1 MQSAASGH
9 INERKYWGKNRSSLA
24 NLEDIDLVFLQKGSY
39 KKFLEEGIGELVQEI
54 SPVIDFTGKN
64 WQLEFGDY
72 FFGKP
77 RFTPEQCSVK
87 GSTYDAPLR
96 VKVTLTNLQTKQ
108 TYSQEAF
115 LGDIPQMT
123 DKGTFII
130 NGVERVIINQIV
142 RSPGVFFSA
151 ADDPITGKRLYGA
164 ELRPQHGSWL
174 EFSISRSDV
183 LTVKIDRRR
192 KFAATTLLRALGFS
206 EDEIREEFKEVDT
219 NPDHQYIS
227 STFNKDLTHDQN
239 EALLEIFRKMRPGD
253 PIVLETA
260 KSLLNNMFFNTRR
273 YNLTRVGRFKINKRL
288 GLDVPNTSENW
299 ILTKEDIVATLKY
312 LIGLAN
318 GAGKIDDIDHLANRR
333 VRMVG
338 ELVSQNAFWVGI
350 QRLERVI
357 KERMSLLPLDQEVT
371 AAGLVNA
378 RPVIA
383 AINEFFRSS
392 QLSQILDQTNPL
404 SEVDHLRRL
413 SVTGT
418 GGISR
423 DRASFSIRDIN
434 HSQYGRIDPIRSP
447 EGQNIGLVT
456 YLALYARIN
465 EYGFLETPYRKVVQD
480 GVKPKVTDEIIY
492 LSADDEENK
501 YITEATVEVDEKG
514 YIVAKRVPVRYEGSF
529 FEADAKVVNLIDISP
544 QQIVGTSASLIP
556 FLAHDD
562 ANRALMGTHMQCQAV
577 PLLLPSAPVVGT
589 GMEKIIANQM
599 ARVVRAP
606 FDGTITYV
614 DGEKVV
620 LEGKEGMREFFVQKF
635 VNSPAMTCYS
645 QKPAVSLNQKI
656 KKDDLLIEGTSTDKG
671 ELALGQNLLIA
682 YMSYDG
688 LGYEDAIV
696 ISNRLVQQD
705 LLTSI
710 HIEEYSTD
718 VVETKLGPDE
728 VTSDIPNVSE
738 ENLANLD
745 ERGIVRIGAE
755 VSPGDIL
762 VGKVQPKGETELTA
776 EERLLRAIFGEKAKE
791 VRDTSLRMP
800 HGEKGTVIGVQILS
814 REAGDDLGAGVLQ
827 RIKVKVAQLRKVT
840 AGDKL
845 AGRHGNKGVI
855 SRIVSDAD
863 MPHLEDGTPVD
874 IIISSVTVL
883 SRMNLGQL
891 LEAHLGF
898 AAKKLGYKVAA
909 PVFEKI
915 PEEILFGEIEK
926 SGLPISGKS
935 KLIDGRTGEYFD
947 QDVVVGYTHFLK
959 LIHMVEDKTH
969 ARSTG
974 PYSLVTQQPL
984 GGKAQMGGQ
993 RLGEMEVWAL
1003 EAYGAAN
1010 ILQEMLTL
1018 KSDDVVGRAKAFE
1031 AIVKGTP
1038 IPQALIPE
1046 SFKVLG
1052 KELQSLSVSVE
1063 PIGVQIVSTGAAD
1076 DTNGQPLLTNG
1087 AAADTNGLGLQGPA
1101 ADDTTAVAA
1110 SDDASAVDQFKE
1122 ALEVEEVGVTEELTA
1137 ETGPMEVIDPAEE
1150 ADAEVEPSDEELA
1163 KMEKEGD
1170 TE

>member
-1 MQSAASGH
+1 MQAAQQTNT
-9 INERKYWGKNRSSLA
+9 INNRYYWGKNRNILSNVQLTKQ
-24 NLEDIDLVFLQKGSY
+24 DLTRLQKESY
-39 KKFLEEGIGELVQEI
+39 QRFLTEGIGELLNEI
-54 SPVIDFTGKN
+54 SPVTDFTGKN
-64 WQLEFGDY
+64 WKLEFGDF
-72 FFGKP
+72 FFGKT
-77 RFTPEQCSVK
+77 RFTPEQCRVK
-87 GSTYDAPLR
+87 GVSYDAPLR
-96 VKVTLTNLQTKQ
+96 VRVTLTNLQTNQEYK
-108 TYSQEAF
+108 QEAF
-115 LGDIPQMT
+115 FGDIPQMT

-142 RSPGVFFSA
+142 RSPGAFFSA
-151 ADDPITGKRLYGA
+151 SEDPITGRRLFGA
-164 ELRPQHGSWL
+164 EIRPQHGSWL
-174 EFSISRSDV
+174 EFGVSRSDV

-192 KFAATTLLRALGFS
+192 KFAATTLLRALGYS
-206 EDEIREEFKEVDT
+206 EEQMREEFKSVDS
-219 NPDHQYIS
+219 NEERQYLD
-227 STFNKDLTHDQN
+227 STLAKDTTKDQN

-253 PIVLETA
+253 PVVLETA
-260 KSLLNNMFFNTRR
+260 KSLLQNMFFNSRR
-273 YNLTRVGRFKINKRL
+273 YNLTRVGRFKMNKRL
-288 GLDVPNTSENW
+288 GLDVPNTPENW
-299 ILTKEDIVATLKY
+299 TLSKEDIISTLKY
-312 LIGLAN
+312 LISLAN
-318 GAGKIDDIDHLANRR
+318 GKGRVDDIDHLANRR

-338 ELVSQNAFWVGI
+338 ELVAQNAFWIGL

-357 KERMSLLPLDQEVT
+357 KERMSLLSLDQEIT

-404 SEVDHLRRL
+404 SEIDHLRRL

-447 EGQNIGLVT
+447 EGPNIGLVT
-456 YLALYARIN
+456 YLALFARVN
-465 EYGFLETPYRKVVQD
+465 EYGFLETPYRKVVAD
-480 GVKPKVTDEIIY
+480 GNKMKVTDEVVY
-492 LSADDEENK
+492 LTADDEEDM
-501 YITEATVEVDEKG
+501 YITEASINVDEKG
-514 YIVAKRVPVRYEGSF
+514 YITANRVPVRFQGSF
-529 FEADAKVVNLIDISP
+529 FEADAKNVQLIDVSP

-577 PLLLPSAPVVGT
+577 PLLLPKAPVVGT
-589 GMEKIIANQM
+589 GMEELIADSM
-599 ARVVRAP
+599 ARVVRSP
-606 FDGTITYV
+606 LDGTVTLV
-614 DGEKVV
+614 EGDRVV
-620 LEGKEGMREFFVQKF
+620 VEGKDGKHEFKVNKF
-635 VNSPAMTCYS
+635 VNSPNMTCYS
-645 QKPAVSLNQKI
+645 QKPVVKLNQKV
-656 KKDDLLIEGTSTDKG
+656 KVGDLLIEGTSSDGG
-671 ELALGQNLLIA
+671 ELALGTNLLIA

-696 ISNRLVQQD
+696 ISDRLVKD
-705 LLTSI
+705 DVLSSI

-728 VTSDIPNVSE
+728 VTPDIPNVSE
-738 ENLANLD
+738 EALANLD
-745 ERGIVRIGAE
+745 DRGIVRIGAE
-755 VSPGDIL
+755 VAPGDIL

-800 HGEKGTVIGVQILS
+800 HGERGTVIGIEILS

-855 SRIVSDAD
+855 SKIVPEHD

-915 PEEILFGEIEK
+915 PEDVIVEEFRKAGMQDSAK
-926 SGLPISGKS
+926 SR
-935 KLIDGRTGEYFD
+935 LIDGRNGEYFK
-947 QDVVVGYTHFLK
+947 QDVVVGYSHFLK

-1010 ILQEMLTL
+1010 ILQEMLTI

-1031 AIVKGTP
+1031 AIIKGTE

-1046 SFKVLG
+1046 SFKVLV
-1052 KELQSLSVSVE
+1052 KELQSLGISVD
-1063 PIGVQIVSTGAAD
+1063 PIGV
-1076 DTNGQPLLTNG
+1076 
-1087 AAADTNGLGLQGPA
+1087 
-1101 ADDTTAVAA
+1101 
-1110 SDDASAVDQFKE
+1110 KE
-1122 ALEVEEVGVTEELTA
+1122 AVEEE
-1137 ETGPMEVIDPAEE
+1137 PAEE
-1150 ADAEVEPSDEELA
+1150 ASKEQEQLINQAKEALDVENVGIDQELVAEDGAMEIVDPSVEVEDNMDALADEAAAAMESGD
-1163 KMEKEGD
+1163 MEEEKE
-1170 TE
+1170 ES

>member
-1 MQSAASGH
+1 MPQRAA
-9 INERKYWGKNRSSLA
+9 INTYNNRVYWGNIKNRPQITKL
-24 NLEDIDLVFLQKGSY
+24 DLIKLQKQSY
-39 KKFLEEGIGELVQEI
+39 KQFLESGIGEILNEI
-54 SPVIDFTGKN
+54 SPVVDFTGKN
-64 WQLEFGDY
+64 WQLELGEY

-77 RFTPEQCSVK
+77 RFNPEQCRVK
-87 GSTYDAPLR
+87 GLSYDAPLR
-96 VKVTLTNLQTKQ
+96 VKVLLTNLQTQ
-108 TYSQEAF
+108 ETYKGEAF

-123 DKGTFII
+123 EKGTFII

-142 RSPGVFFSA
+142 RSPGAFFSA
-151 ADDPITGKRLYGA
+151 SDDPITGRRLYGA
-164 ELRPQHGSWL
+164 EIRPQHGSWL
-174 EFSISRSDV
+174 EFAISRADV

-192 KFAATTLLRALGFS
+192 KFAATTLLRALGLS
-206 EDEIREEFKEVDT
+206 EEEIIEEFKTVDI

-227 STFNKDLTHDQN
+227 STLAKDLTKDEN

-253 PIVLETA
+253 PVVLETA
-260 KSLLNNMFFNTRR
+260 KSLLQNMFFNSRR

-288 GLDVPNTSENW
+288 GLDVPNTPENW
-299 ILTKEDIVATLKY
+299 TLTKEDILASLKY
-312 LIGLAN
+312 LINLAN
-318 GAGKIDDIDHLANRR
+318 GNGKVDDIDHLANRR

-338 ELVSQNAFWVGI
+338 ELVTQNAFWVGL

-357 KERMSLLPLDQEVT
+357 KERMSMLSIDQEIT
-371 AAGLVNA
+371 ASGLVNA

-447 EGQNIGLVT
+447 EGPNIGLVT

-465 EYGFLETPYRKVVQD
+465 EYGFLETPYKKVLLED
-480 GVKPKVTDEIIY
+480 GKLKVTDEIVY
-492 LSADDEENK
+492 LTADDEEDH
-501 YITEATVEVDEKG
+501 YITEATVDIDDKG
-514 YIVAKRVPVRYEGSF
+514 GITQKRVPVRYNGSF
-529 FEADAKVVNLIDISP
+529 FEADSKLVNLIDISP

-577 PLLLPSAPVVGT
+577 PLLLPQAPIVGT
-589 GMEKIIANQM
+589 GMEELIADTI

-606 FDGTITYV
+606 FDGEITYV
-614 DGEKVV
+614 DGDKIV
-620 LEGKEGMREFFVQKF
+620 LSGKGKEEEFKVNKF
-635 VNSPAMTCYS
+635 VNSPGMTCYS
-645 QKPAVSLNQKI
+645 QKPAVKMGQKI
-656 KKDDLLIEGTSTDKG
+656 NEGDLLIEGTSTEGG
-671 ELALGQNLLIA
+671 ELALGTNLMIA

-688 LGYEDAIV
+688 FEYEDALV
-696 ISNRLVQQD
+696 ISDRLVKED
-705 LLTSI
+705 VLSSI

-718 VVETKLGPDE
+718 AVETKLGDDE
-728 VTSDIPNVSE
+728 LTCDIPNVSE
-738 ENLANLD
+738 ENLGNLD

-755 VSPGDIL
+755 VGPGDIL

-800 HGEKGTVIGVQILS
+800 HGERGTVIGVDILS
-814 REAGDDLGAGVLQ
+814 REAGDELGAGVLY

-855 SRIVSDAD
+855 SKIVPVAD

-874 IIISSVTVL
+874 IIIRPAAVL
-883 SRMNLGQL
+883 NRMNLGQL
-891 LEAHLGF
+891 LEAHFGF
-898 AAKKLGYKVAA
+898 AAQKLGYKIAA

-915 PEEILFGEIEK
+915 NEDILVEELQK
-926 SGLPISGKS
+926 AKLPVSGKS
-935 KLIDGRTGEYFD
+935 RLIDGRTGEYFA
-947 QDVVVGYTHFLK
+947 QDVVVGYAYFLK
-959 LIHMVEDKTH
+959 LTHMVEDKTH

-1010 ILQEMLTL
+1010 ILQEMLTI

-1031 AIVKGTP
+1031 AIIKGTE
-1038 IPQALIPE
+1038 IPQALVPE
-1046 SFKVLG
+1046 SFKVLV
-1052 KELQSLSVSVE
+1052 KELESLS
-1063 PIGVQIVSTGAAD
+1063 I
-1076 DTNGQPLLTNG
+1076 
-1087 AAADTNGLGLQGPA
+1087 
-1101 ADDTTAVAA
+1101 AVTPQN
-1110 SDDASAVDQFKE
+1110 VKVIE
-1122 ALEVEEVGVTEELTA
+1122 EVALEVEAVPTPALEAMDA
-1137 ETGPMEVIDPAEE
+1137 ETVLDDEE
-1150 ADAEVEPSDEELA
+1150 AEDAGIEILEPEQLDER
-1163 KMEKEGD
+1163 KE
-1170 TE
+1170 ENE

>member
-1 MQSAASGH
+1 MPQAKANL
-9 INERKYWGKNRSSLA
+9 INGRIYWGNNKSTLA
-24 NLEDIDLVFLQKGSY
+24 HLDTIDLVALQKGSY
-39 KKFLEEGIGELVQEI
+39 KKFLEEGIGELLKEI
-54 SPVIDFTGKN
+54 SPVLDFTGKN
-64 WQLEFGDY
+64 WELTFGDY
-72 FFGKP
+72 FFGKS
-77 RFTPEQCSVK
+77 RLTAEQCSTK
-87 GSTYDAPLR
+87 GATYDAPLR
-96 VKVTLTNLQTKQ
+96 VKVTLENLQTKQ

-123 DKGTFII
+123 EKGTFII

-151 ADDPITGKRLYGA
+151 ADDPVTGKRLYGA

-206 EDEIREEFKEVDT
+206 EEEIVEQFAVVDT
-219 NPDHQYIS
+219 DEEHQYIKA
-227 STFNKDLTHDQN
+227 TLNKDLTHDQN

-260 KSLLNNMFFNTRR
+260 KSLLTNMFFNSRR

-288 GLDVPNTSENW
+288 GLNIENTPENW

-318 GAGKIDDIDHLANRR
+318 GKGKVDDIDHLANRR

-338 ELVSQNAFWVGI
+338 ELVAQNAFWVGL

-357 KERMSLLPLDQEVT
+357 KERMSLLPMDQEVT

-383 AINEFFRSS
+383 AVNEFFRSS

-413 SVTGT
+413 SVTGA

-465 EYGFLETPYRKVVQD
+465 EYGFLETPYRKVVQE
-480 GVKPKVTDEIIY
+480 KSKAKVTKEIVY
-492 LSADDEENK
+492 MTADDEENY
-501 YITEATVEVDEKG
+501 YITEATAEVSDAG
-514 YIVAKRVPVRYEGSF
+514 FIIPKRVPVRFGGSF
-529 FEADAKVVNLIDISP
+529 FEADTSIVNFIDVSP
-544 QQIVGTSASLIP
+544 QQIVGASASLIP

-577 PLLLPSAPVVGT
+577 PLLKPSAPVIGT
-589 GMEKIIANQM
+589 GMETIIANNM

-606 FDGTITYV
+606 FDGTVSYV

-620 LEGKEGMREFFVQKF
+620 LNGKVGKQEFKVEKF

-645 QKPAVSLNQKI
+645 QKPAVTPGQKI
-656 KKDDLLIEGTSTDKG
+656 KKADLLIEGTSTDKG

-682 YMSYDG
+682 YMSFDG

-696 ISNRLVQQD
+696 ISDRLVKED
-705 LLTSI
+705 LLSSI

-745 ERGIVRIGAE
+745 EHGIVRIGAE
-755 VSPGDIL
+755 VGPGDIL
-762 VGKVQPKGETELTA
+762 VGKVQPKGET
-776 EERLLRAIFGEKAKE
+776 
-791 VRDTSLRMP
+791 
-800 HGEKGTVIGVQILS
+800 
-814 REAGDDLGAGVLQ
+814 
-827 RIKVKVAQLRKVT
+827 
-840 AGDKL
+840 
-845 AGRHGNKGVI
+845 
-855 SRIVSDAD
+855 
-863 MPHLEDGTPVD
+863 
-874 IIISSVTVL
+874 
-883 SRMNLGQL
+883 
-891 LEAHLGF
+891 
-898 AAKKLGYKVAA
+898 
-909 PVFEKI
+909 
-915 PEEILFGEIEK
+915 
-926 SGLPISGKS
+926 
-935 KLIDGRTGEYFD
+935 
-947 QDVVVGYTHFLK
+947 
-959 LIHMVEDKTH
+959 
-969 ARSTG
+969 
-974 PYSLVTQQPL
+974 
-984 GGKAQMGGQ
+984 
-993 RLGEMEVWAL
+993 
-1003 EAYGAAN
+1003 
-1010 ILQEMLTL
+1010 
-1018 KSDDVVGRAKAFE
+1018 
-1031 AIVKGTP
+1031 
-1038 IPQALIPE
+1038 
-1046 SFKVLG
+1046 
-1052 KELQSLSVSVE
+1052 
-1063 PIGVQIVSTGAAD
+1063 
-1076 DTNGQPLLTNG
+1076 
-1087 AAADTNGLGLQGPA
+1087 
-1101 ADDTTAVAA
+1101 
-1110 SDDASAVDQFKE
+1110 
-1122 ALEVEEVGVTEELTA
+1122 
-1137 ETGPMEVIDPAEE
+1137 
-1150 ADAEVEPSDEELA
+1150 
-1163 KMEKEGD
+1163 
-1170 TE
+1170 

>member
-1 MQSAASGH
+1 MESGLATL
-9 INERKYWGKNRSSLA
+9 NNRMYWGKKSSIPKA
-24 NLEDIDLVFLQKGSY
+24 IDLVILQKQSY
-39 KKFLEEGIGELVQEI
+39 QQFLDEGIAQLLKDI
-54 SPVIDFTGKN
+54 SPILDFTGKN
-64 WQLEFGDY
+64 WQLEFGEY
-72 FFGKP
+72 SFGKS
-77 RFTPEQCSVK
+77 RFNPEQAQQK
-87 GSTYDAPLR
+87 GVTYDAPLR
-96 VKVTLTNLQTKQ
+96 VKVTLTNLQTQEK
-108 TYSQEAF
+108 YSQEAF
-115 LGDIPQMT
+115 LGDIPMMT
-123 DKGTFII
+123 EKGTFVI
-130 NGVERVIINQIV
+130 NGVERAIVNQIV
-142 RSPGVFFSA
+142 RSPGVFFSQN
-151 ADDPITGKRLYGA
+151 DDPISGKRLYGA
-164 ELRPQHGSWL
+164 ELRPSHGSWL

-206 EDEIREEFKEVDT
+206 EEEILEQFKDVDS
-219 NPDHQYIS
+219 NPDHQYIQ
-227 STFNKDLTHDQN
+227 STLAKDLTKDQN

-253 PIVLETA
+253 PVVLETA
-260 KSLLNNMFFNTRR
+260 KSLLENMFFNARR

-288 GLDVPNTSENW
+288 GLDIPNTPENYK
-299 ILTKEDIVATLKY
+299 LTKEDILATLKY

-318 GAGKIDDIDHLANRR
+318 GSGKVDDIDHLANRR
-333 VRMVG
+333 VRRVG
-338 ELVSQNAFWVGI
+338 ELVAQNAFWVGL

-357 KERMSLLPLDQEVT
+357 KERMSLLSADMEIT
-371 AAGLVNA
+371 AAGLINA

-383 AINEFFRSS
+383 SVNEFFRSS
-392 QLSQILDQTNPL
+392 QLSQILDQINPL

-413 SVTGT
+413 SVMGT
-418 GGISR
+418 GGIAR

-447 EGQNIGLVT
+447 EGPNIGLVT
-456 YLALYARIN
+456 YLALFARID
-465 EYGFLETPYRKVVQD
+465 EYGFLETPYKKVVLD
-480 GVKPKVTDEIIY
+480 KGKPRVTDELIY
-492 LSADDEENK
+492 LTADDEEDQ
-501 YITEATVEVDEKG
+501 YITEATINIDKNG
-514 YIVAKRVPVRYEGSF
+514 YIDQNRVPVRYMGSF
-529 FEADAKVVNLIDISP
+529 FEADAKLVNLIDISP

-577 PLLLPSAPVVGT
+577 PLLLPHAPLVGT
-589 GMEKIIANQM
+589 GMEKIIADNM
-599 ARVVRAP
+599 ARVLRAP
-606 FDGTITYV
+606 FDGEITYV
-614 DGEKVV
+614 DGERIV
-620 LEGKEGMREFFVQKF
+620 LEGKGKKEEYRIQKF
-635 VNSPAMTCYS
+635 VNSPMSTCYS
-645 QKPAVSLNQKI
+645 QHPVVKMGQKV
-656 KKDDLLIEGTSTDKG
+656 KAGDLLIEGTSSENG

-696 ISNRLVQQD
+696 ISDKLVKED

-755 VSPGDIL
+755 VGPGDIL

-800 HGEKGTVIGVQILS
+800 HGERGTVIGIQILS
-814 REAGDDLGAGVLQ
+814 REEGDDLGAGTLQ

-855 SRIVSDAD
+855 SKIVPTQD

-874 IIISSVTVL
+874 IIISSASIL

-891 LEAHLGF
+891 LEAHLGL
-898 AAKKLGYKVAA
+898 AAQKLGYKVAA
-909 PVFEKI
+909 PVFEKV
-915 PEEILFGEIEK
+915 PEEILIEQLK
-926 SGLPISGKS
+926 KAGLSLSGKS

-947 QDVVVGYTHFLK
+947 QEVVVGNAHFLK

-993 RLGEMEVWAL
+993 RFGEMEVWAL
-1003 EAYGAAN
+1003 EAYGAAH
-1010 ILQEMLTL
+1010 ILQEMLTI

-1031 AIVKGTP
+1031 AIVKGTE

-1052 KELQSLSVSVE
+1052 KELQSLGLAVETQGAKIVSVE
-1063 PIGVQIVSTGAAD
+1063 EAEE
-1076 DTNGQPLLTNG
+1076 
-1087 AAADTNGLGLQGPA
+1087 
-1101 ADDTTAVAA
+1101 TAEIKEEVAA
-1110 SDDASAVDQFKE
+1110 FQNVLDVAPSAEGEDLSSGLSPVEIEEGVEVAAEGSDT
-1122 ALEVEEVGVTEELTA
+1122 ALVEESAPADSDSVGV
-1137 ETGPMEVIDPAEE
+1137 EE
-1150 ADAEVEPSDEELA
+1150 AAPEVVEEEPSDEDLKEVEEE
-1163 KMEKEGD
+1163 MEGGS
-1170 TE
+1170 

>member
-1 MQSAASGH
+1 MSDQSLSY
-9 INERKYWGKNRSSLA
+9 INGRVYWGKNKSLPKQ
-24 NLEDIDLVFLQKGSY
+24 LDLIKLQKESY
-39 KKFLEEGIGELVQEI
+39 KQFLSEGIGGILQEI
-54 SPVIDFTGKN
+54 TPVVDFTGKN
-64 WQLEFGDY
+64 WQLELGEYNFS
-72 FFGKP
+72 KIKL
-77 RFTPEQCSVK
+77 TPEQCILK
-87 GSTYDAPLR
+87 GVSFDAPLR
-96 VKVTLTNLQTKQ
+96 VKVTLTNLQTNQK
-108 TYSQEAF
+108 YIQEAF

-123 DKGTFII
+123 EKGTFII
-130 NGVERVIINQIV
+130 NGIERVIVSQIV
-142 RSPGVFFSA
+142 RSPGVFFSTS
-151 ADDPITGKRLYGA
+151 DDPITGRRLYGA
-164 ELRPQHGSWL
+164 ELRPSHGSWL

-206 EDEIREEFKEVDT
+206 EEEIIEQFSDVDT
-219 NPDHQYIS
+219 NPEHQYLAA
-227 STFNKDLTHDQN
+227 TLNKDLTKTTD

-253 PIVLETA
+253 PVVLDTA
-260 KSLLNNMFFNTRR
+260 RSLLENMFFNSRR

-288 GLDVPNTSENW
+288 GLDIPNTPENW
-299 ILTKEDIVATLKY
+299 VLTKQDIIATLKY
-312 LIGLAN
+312 LINLAS
-318 GAGKIDDIDHLANRR
+318 GKGKIDDIDHLSNRR
-333 VRMVG
+333 VRCVG
-338 ELVSQNAFWVGI
+338 ELVAQNAFYVGLL
-350 QRLERVI
+350 RLERVI
-357 KERMSLLPLDQEVT
+357 RERMSLLALDQEIS

-413 SVTGT
+413 SVMGT
-418 GGISR
+418 GGIAR

-434 HSQYGRIDPIRSP
+434 HSQYGRIDPVRSP

-456 YLALYARIN
+456 YLALYAQIN
-465 EYGFLETPYRKVVQD
+465 EYGFLETPYRKVVLEK
-480 GVKPKVTDEIIY
+480 GKAKITDEIIY
-492 LSADDEENK
+492 LSADDEEDL
-501 YITEATVEVDEKG
+501 YITEATVEIDSNG
-514 YIVAKRVPVRYEGSF
+514 YIVQERVPVRFQGSF
-529 FEADAKVVNLIDISP
+529 FEAESKLVNLIDISP

-577 PLLLPSAPVVGT
+577 PLLLPHSPVVGT
-589 GMEKIIANQM
+589 GMEQIIADNM
-599 ARVVRAP
+599 ARVIRAP
-606 FDGTITYV
+606 FDGIVIAV
-614 DGEKVV
+614 DGQKII
-620 LEGKEGMREFFVQKF
+620 LDGKQGTQEFKINKF
-635 VNSPAMTCYS
+635 VNSPMSTSYS
-645 QKPAVSLNQKI
+645 QRPAVKLGQKV
-656 KKDDLLIEGTSTDKG
+656 KAGDLLIEGTSTENG
-671 ELALGQNLLIA
+671 ELAIGQNVLIA
-682 YMSYDG
+682 YMNYDG

-696 ISNRLVQQD
+696 ISDKLVKED

-710 HIEEYSTD
+710 HIEEYTTD

-728 VTSDIPNVSE
+728 VTNDIPNVSE

-745 ERGIVRIGAE
+745 EGGIVRIGAE
-755 VSPGDIL
+755 VEPNDIL

-800 HGEKGTVIGVQILS
+800 HGERGTVIGVQILS
-814 REAGDDLGAGVLQ
+814 REAGDDLDAGTLM

-855 SRIVSDAD
+855 SRIVPSYE
-863 MPHLEDGTPVD
+863 MPHLEDGTPID
-874 IIISSVTVL
+874 IIISSVSIL

-891 LEAHLGF
+891 LEAHFGL
-898 AAKKLGYKVAA
+898 AAKKLGYKIAA

-915 PEEILFGEIEK
+915 SEDILLRELK
-926 SGLPISGKS
+926 KAGLPLSGKS
-935 KLIDGRTGEYFD
+935 RLIDGRTGEYFT
-947 QDVVVGYTHFLK
+947 QDVTVGYSYFLK

-1003 EAYGAAN
+1003 EAYGAAH
-1010 ILQEMLTL
+1010 ILQEMLTI

-1031 AIVKGTP
+1031 AIVKGIE

-1046 SFKVLG
+1046 SFKVLV
-1052 KELQSLSVSVE
+1052 KELQSLAISVE
-1063 PIGVQIVSTGAAD
+1063 PQGIQVASAPLPMLSD
-1076 DTNGQPLLTNG
+1076 DS
-1087 AAADTNGLGLQGPA
+1087 
-1101 ADDTTAVAA
+1101 A
-1110 SDDASAVDQFKE
+1110 SDKAVVDQFQQ
-1122 ALEVEEVGVTEELTA
+1122 ALDVALVGDEGELTA
-1137 ETGPMEVIDPAEE
+1137 ENSPMEVIEAGELKKQEGEE
-1150 ADAEVEPSDEELA
+1150 S
-1163 KMEKEGD
+1163 
-1170 TE
+1170 

>member
-1 MQSAASGH
+1 MQGAGENTKNSRVYW
-9 INERKYWGKNRSSLA
+9 NRKSSSEEFKKL
-24 NLEDIDLVFLQKGSY
+24 DLTKLQKQSY
-39 KKFLEEGIGELVQEI
+39 ELFLNSGIGQLLNEI
-54 SPVIDFTGKN
+54 SPVVDFTGKN
-64 WQLEFGDY
+64 WKLEFGEY
-72 FFGKP
+72 FFGKT
-77 RFTPEQCSVK
+77 RFNPEQCILK
-87 GSTYDAPLR
+87 GVSFDAPLR
-96 VKVTLTNLQTKQ
+96 VKVTLTNLQTNEIYKQ
-108 TYSQEAF
+108 DAF
-115 LGDIPQMT
+115 LGDIPQVT
-123 DKGTFII
+123 EKGTFII
-130 NGVERVIINQIV
+130 NGVERVIVNQIV

-151 ADDPITGKRLYGA
+151 TEDPVTGRRLFGA
-164 ELRPQHGSWL
+164 ELRPSHGSWL

-192 KFAATTLLRALGFS
+192 KFTAATLLRALGYS
-206 EDEIREEFKEVDT
+206 DEQMREEFAPVDQ
-219 NPDHQYIS
+219 NSDHQYIE
-227 STFNKDLTHDQN
+227 STLAKDVTKDGN

-253 PIVLETA
+253 PVVLDTA
-260 KSLLNNMFFNTRR
+260 KALLENMFFNPRR
-273 YNLTRVGRFKINKRL
+273 YYLTRVGRFKINKRL
-288 GLDVPNTSENW
+288 GLNIPNTPENW
-299 ILTKEDIVATLKY
+299 TLTKEDIVETLKY

-318 GAGKIDDIDHLANRR
+318 GKGRIDDIDHLANRR

-338 ELVSQNAFWVGI
+338 ELVAQNAFWIGL

-357 KERMSLLPLDQEVT
+357 RERMSLLSADQEIT
-371 AAGLVNA
+371 ASGLVNA

-392 QLSQILDQTNPL
+392 QLSQILDQINPL

-434 HSQYGRIDPIRSP
+434 HSQYGRIDPVRSP

-456 YLALYARIN
+456 YLALFARIN
-465 EYGFLETPYRKVVQD
+465 EYGFLETPYRKIVLQN
-480 GVKPKVTDEIIY
+480 GKPKVTGEIVY
-492 LSADDEENK
+492 LTADDEEDQ
-501 YITEATVEVDEKG
+501 YITEATIEIDDKG
-514 YIVAKRVPVRYEGSF
+514 FIVQRRVPVRFGGSF
-529 FEADAKVVNLIDISP
+529 FEADSKVVNLIDVSP

-577 PLLLPSAPVVGT
+577 PLLLPHAPIVGT
-589 GMEKIIANQM
+589 GMEGIIASNM
-599 ARVVRAP
+599 GRIVRAP
-606 FDGTITYV
+606 FEGTITYV
-614 DGEKVV
+614 DGEKLV
-620 LEGKEGMREFFVQKF
+620 LEGTAKRGSGQRREEIKIQKF

-645 QKPAVSLNQKI
+645 QRPAVHLGQKVQEG
-656 KKDDLLIEGTSTDKG
+656 DLLIDGVATEGG

-688 LGYEDAIV
+688 LEYEDAII
-696 ISNRLVQQD
+696 ISDRLVKED

-745 ERGIVRIGAE
+745 AGGIVRIGAE
-755 VSPGDIL
+755 VGPGDIL

-814 REAGDDLGAGVLQ
+814 REAGDDLGAGILQ
-827 RIKVKVAQLRKVT
+827 KIKVKVAQFRKVT

-855 SRIVSDAD
+855 SKVVPEYD

-874 IIISSVTVL
+874 IIIRPAAIL
-883 SRMNLGQL
+883 NRMNLGQL
-891 LEAHLGF
+891 LEAHFGF
-898 AAKKLGYKVAA
+898 AAKILGYKIAA

-915 PEEILFGEIEK
+915 PEDILLAELK
-926 SGLPISGKS
+926 KAKLPASGKS
-935 KLIDGRTGEYFD
+935 RLIDGRTGDYFY
-947 QDVVVGYTHFLK
+947 QDVTVGYAYFLK

-1010 ILQEMLTL
+1010 ILQEMLTI

-1031 AIVKGTP
+1031 AIVKGTE

-1052 KELQSLSVSVE
+1052 KELQSLAISVE
-1063 PIGVQIVSTGAAD
+1063 PQGVQIVSMP
-1076 DTNGQPLLTNG
+1076 Q
-1087 AAADTNGLGLQGPA
+1087 
-1101 ADDTTAVAA
+1101 VA
-1110 SDDASAVDQFKE
+1110 Q
-1122 ALEVEEVGVTEELTA
+1122 TEELNEGEPTDA
-1137 ETGPMEVIDPAEE
+1137 EKRKVEEFKLALDMVDVGDSKELASDNSPMEVIDASSQPE
-1150 ADAEVEPSDEELA
+1150 
-1163 KMEKEGD
+1163 
-1170 TE
+1170 

>member
-1 MQSAASGH
+1 MQAPNSNT
-9 INERKYWGKNRSSLA
+9 INGRVYWGNKKTELKNL
-24 NLEDIDLVFLQKGSY
+24 DLIRLQKDSY
-39 KKFLEEGIGELVQEI
+39 QRFLTDGIKDLLKEI
-54 SPVIDFTGKN
+54 SPVVDFTGKN
-64 WQLEFGDY
+64 WRLEFSDY
-72 FFGKP
+72 TFGKP
-77 RFTPEQCSVK
+77 RFVPEQCKVK
-87 GSTYDAPLR
+87 GVSYDAPLR
-96 VKVTLTNLQTKQ
+96 VRVTLINLQTEE
-108 TYSQEAF
+108 TYKQEAF
-115 LGDIPQMT
+115 FGDIPLMT
-123 DKGTFII
+123 EKGTFII

-142 RSPGVFFSA
+142 RSPGAFFSSS
-151 ADDPITGKRLYGA
+151 DDPITGRRLYGA
-164 ELRPQHGSWL
+164 EIRPQHGSWL
-174 EFSISRSDV
+174 EFGVSRSDV
-183 LTVKIDRRR
+183 LTVKIDRKR
-192 KFAATTLLRALGFS
+192 KFAATTLLRALGYS
-206 EDEIREEFKEVDT
+206 EEEIRELFKDVDVH
-219 NPDHQYIS
+219 PDHQFIQ
-227 STFNKDLTHDQN
+227 STLAKDLTHDQN

-253 PIVLETA
+253 PVVLETA
-260 KSLLNNMFFNTRR
+260 KSLLQNMFFNARR

-288 GLDVPNTSENW
+288 GLEIENVPENW
-299 ILTKEDIVATLKY
+299 ILTKEDILASLKY
-312 LIGLAN
+312 LINLAN
-318 GAGKIDDIDHLANRR
+318 GIGRVDDIDHLANRR

-338 ELVSQNAFWVGI
+338 ELVAQNAFWVGL

-357 KERMSLLPLDQEVT
+357 KERMSLLSLDQEIT
-371 AAGLVNA
+371 ASGLVNA

-404 SEVDHLRRL
+404 SEIDHLRRL

-447 EGQNIGLVT
+447 EGPNIGLVT
-456 YLALYARIN
+456 YLALFARIN
-465 EYGFLETPYRKVVQD
+465 EYGFLETPYKKVIQEGGKSRVS
-480 GVKPKVTDEIIY
+480 DEIVY
-492 LSADDEENK
+492 LTADDEEEL
-501 YITEATVEVDEKG
+501 YITEATVETDDKG
-514 YIVAKRVPVRYEGSF
+514 FILAKRVPVRFGGSF
-529 FEADAKVVNLIDISP
+529 FETDATKINLIDISP

-577 PLLLPSAPVVGT
+577 PLLLPHAPMVGT
-589 GMEKIIANQM
+589 GMETLIANTM

-606 FDGTITYV
+606 FDGTVTEV
-614 DGEKVV
+614 DGDHIMV
-620 LEGKEGMREFFVQKF
+620 EGKDRKQEFQVQKF
-635 VNSPAMTCYS
+635 VNSPSMTCYS
-645 QKPAVSLNQKI
+645 QKPAVRLNQKI
-656 KKDDLLIEGTSTDKG
+656 KEGDLLIEGTSTENG

-696 ISNRLVQQD
+696 ISDRLVQQD

-745 ERGIVRIGAE
+745 ETGIVRIGAE

-800 HGEKGTVIGVQILS
+800 HGERGTVIGVEILS
-814 REAGDDLGAGVLQ
+814 RDKGDDLGAGVLQ

-855 SRIVSDAD
+855 SKIVSEYD

-898 AAKKLGYKVAA
+898 AAKKLGIKVAA

-915 PEEILFGEIEK
+915 PEEIILEQLK
-926 SGLPISGKS
+926 KANLPLSGKS
-935 KLIDGRTGEYFD
+935 KLIDGRTGQYFE
-947 QDVVVGYTHFLK
+947 QDVVVGFTHFLK

-1003 EAYGAAN
+1003 EAYGAAH
-1010 ILQEMLTL
+1010 ILQEMLTI
-1018 KSDDVVGRAKAFE
+1018 KSDDIIGRAKAFE
-1031 AIVKGTP
+1031 AIIKGTE
-1038 IPQALIPE
+1038 IPQAMIPE
-1046 SFKVLG
+1046 SFKVLV
-1052 KELQSLSVSVE
+1052 KELQSLGIEVAPQNVKEIAEATGDEIEEGKEVVEGEQIAQEMGATVSIEGVDSDEGGVE
-1063 PIGVQIVSTGAAD
+1063 IKTV
-1076 DTNGQPLLTNG
+1076 
-1087 AAADTNGLGLQGPA
+1087 
-1101 ADDTTAVAA
+1101 
-1110 SDDASAVDQFKE
+1110 
-1122 ALEVEEVGVTEELTA
+1122 
-1137 ETGPMEVIDPAEE
+1137 
-1150 ADAEVEPSDEELA
+1150 EELA
-1163 KMEKEGD
+1163 GAGEEEEPLAAEASEVAEVDFTPGNDENIDEEALADQFAAKGGESE
-1170 TE
+1170 EEEEA

>member
-1 MQSAASGH
+1 MQGNPSRTKSG
-9 INERKYWGKNRSSLA
+9 RLYWGKNNAL
-24 NLEDIDLVFLQKGSY
+24 LELKRLDLTVLQKESY
-39 KKFLEEGIGELVQEI
+39 AKFLNGGIGELLSEI
-54 SPVIDFTGKN
+54 SPVVDFTGKN
-64 WQLEFGDY
+64 WQLEFGEY

-77 RFTPEQCSVK
+77 RFNPDLCKLK
-87 GSTYDAPLR
+87 GVSYDAPLR
-96 VKVTLTNLQTKQ
+96 VKVTLTNLQTKEQ
-108 TYSQEAF
+108 YKQEAF

-123 DKGTFII
+123 PKGTFII
-130 NGVERVIINQIV
+130 NGVERVIVNQIV
-142 RSPGVFFSA
+142 RSPGVFFQA
-151 ADDPITGKRLYGA
+151 IDDPVTGRRLYGA

-174 EFSISRSDV
+174 EFAISRSDV
-183 LTVKIDRRR
+183 VTVKIDRRR
-192 KFAATTLLRALGFS
+192 KFAATTFLRALGFN
-206 EDEIREEFKEVDT
+206 EDQIREEFKEID
-219 NPDHQYIS
+219 NKEDHQYIV
-227 STFNKDLTHDQN
+227 STLIKDLTSTPE

-253 PIVLETA
+253 PVVLETA
-260 KSLLNNMFFNTRR
+260 KSLLDNMFFNTRR

-288 GLDVPNTSENW
+288 NLNIENISSNW
-299 ILTKEDIVATLKY
+299 VLTKNDIIATIKY
-312 LIGLAN
+312 LINLAN
-318 GAGKIDDIDHLANRR
+318 GNGRIDDIDHLANRR

-338 ELVSQNAFWVGI
+338 ELVSQNAFWIGL

-357 KERMSLLPLDQEVT
+357 KERMSLLSADSEIS

-465 EYGFLETPYRKVVQD
+465 EYGFLETPYRKVILEN
-480 GVKPKVTDEIIY
+480 GKPRVKDEIVY
-492 LSADDEENK
+492 MTADDEEEF
-501 YITEATVEVDEKG
+501 YITEATVDIDSKG
-514 YIVAKRVPVRYEGSF
+514 YILQKRVPVRFSGSF
-529 FEADAKVVNLIDISP
+529 FETDSKLVSFVDVSP

-577 PLLLPSAPVVGT
+577 PLLLPEAPIVGT
-589 GMEKIIANQM
+589 GMEGVIADNM
-599 ARVVRAP
+599 ARIVRSSFA
-606 FDGTITYV
+606 GTVTYV
-614 DGEKVV
+614 DGERLVV
-620 LEGKEGMREFFVQKF
+620 EGKGKKAEIKIEKF
-635 VNSPAMTCYS
+635 VNSPNMTCYS
-645 QKPAVSLNQKI
+645 QHPAVALGQKVNEG
-656 KKDDLLIEGTSTDKG
+656 DLLVEGTATDKG
-671 ELALGQNLLIA
+671 ELALGRNLLIA

-688 LGYEDAIV
+688 FEYEDALI
-696 ISNRLVQQD
+696 ISDRLVKED
-705 LLTSI
+705 ILTSL
-710 HIEEYSTD
+710 HIEEYTTD

-728 VTSDIPNVSE
+728 VTRDIPNVSE

-745 ERGIVRIGAE
+745 EGGIVRIGAE
-755 VSPGDIL
+755 VGPSDIL

-800 HGEKGTVIGVQILS
+800 HGEKGTVIEIQILS
-814 REAGDDLGAGVLQ
+814 REKGDDLGAGVLQ
-827 RIKVKVAQLRKVT
+827 RIKVKVAQVRKVT

-855 SRIVSDAD
+855 SKVVPVYD
-863 MPHLEDGTPVD
+863 MPYLEDGTPCD
-874 IIISSVTVL
+874 IIIRPAAVL
-883 SRMNLGQL
+883 NRMNLGQL
-891 LEAHLGF
+891 LEAHFGF
-898 AAKKLGYKVAA
+898 AAQKLHYAVAA

-915 PEEILFGEIEK
+915 PEKILTNELQK
-926 SGLPISGKS
+926 AGLPISGKS
-935 KLIDGRTGEYFD
+935 RLIDGRTGEYFD
-947 QDVVVGYTHFLK
+947 QDVTIGCAYFLK

-1010 ILQEMLTL
+1010 ILQEMLTI

-1031 AIVKGTP
+1031 AIVKETE

-1063 PIGVQIVSTGAAD
+1063 PLGVQIVSA
-1076 DTNGQPLLTNG
+1076 P
-1087 AAADTNGLGLQGPA
+1087 PV
-1101 ADDTTAVAA
+1101 AVPESEDEKGKDEINEFKKALDV
-1110 SDDASAVDQFKE
+1110 SD
-1122 ALEVEEVGVTEELTA
+1122 VGV
-1137 ETGPMEVIDPAEE
+1137 
-1150 ADAEVEPSDEELA
+1150 
-1163 KMEKEGD
+1163 EKELEEGPIGIVESEQIVED
-1170 TE
+1170 TATPEEEEG

>member
-1 MQSAASGH
+1 MQATQSNT
-9 INERKYWGKNRSSLA
+9 INNRVYWGKNQSILSNVQLTKQ
-24 NLEDIDLVFLQKGSY
+24 DLTHLQKASY
-39 KKFLEEGIGELVQEI
+39 QRFLTEGIGELLKEI
-54 SPVIDFTGKN
+54 SPVTDFTGKN
-64 WQLEFGDY
+64 WKLEFGDY
-72 FFGKP
+72 FFGKTK
-77 RFTPEQCSVK
+77 FTPEQCHIK
-87 GSTYDAPLR
+87 GISFDAPLR
-96 VKVTLTNLQTKQ
+96 VRVTLTNVQTGQEYK
-108 TYSQEAF
+108 QEAF
-115 LGDIPQMT
+115 FGDIPQMT

-142 RSPGVFFSA
+142 RSPGAFFSA
-151 ADDPITGKRLYGA
+151 SDDPITGRRLYGA
-164 ELRPQHGSWL
+164 EIRPQHGSWL
-174 EFSISRSDV
+174 EFGVSRSDV

-206 EDEIREEFKEVDT
+206 EDQIREEFKGVD
-219 NPDHQYIS
+219 NNDDHQFIE
-227 STFNKDLTHDQN
+227 STLAKDTTKDQN

-253 PIVLETA
+253 PVVLETA
-260 KSLLNNMFFNTRR
+260 KSLLQNMFFNARR
-273 YNLTRVGRFKINKRL
+273 YNLTRVGRFKMNKRL
-288 GLDVPNTSENW
+288 GVDVPNTPENW
-299 ILTKEDIVATLKY
+299 TLSKEDIMSTLKY
-312 LIGLAN
+312 LISLAN
-318 GAGKIDDIDHLANRR
+318 GKGRVDDIDHLANRR

-338 ELVSQNAFWVGI
+338 ELVAQNAFWIGL

-357 KERMSLLPLDQEVT
+357 KERMSLLSLDQEIT

-404 SEVDHLRRL
+404 SEIDHLRRL

-434 HSQYGRIDPIRSP
+434 HSQYGRVDPIRSP
-447 EGQNIGLVT
+447 EGPNIGLVT
-456 YLALYARIN
+456 YLALFARVN
-465 EYGFLETPYRKVVQD
+465 EYGFLETPYRKVVQEN
-480 GVKPKVTDEIIY
+480 GKVRVTDEVTY
-492 LSADDEENK
+492 LTADDEEDI
-501 YITEATVEVDEKG
+501 YITEATVEIDEKG
-514 YIVAKRVPVRYEGSF
+514 YILQPRVPVRHQGSF
-529 FEADAKVVNLIDISP
+529 FEADAKLVQLIDVSP

-577 PLLLPSAPVVGT
+577 PLLLPMAPVVGT
-589 GMEKIIANQM
+589 GMETLIADSM
-599 ARVVRAP
+599 ARVVRSP
-606 FDGTITYV
+606 IDGSVTLVEGDRVIV
-614 DGEKVV
+614 
-620 LEGKEGMREFFVQKF
+620 EGKDGKHEFKVNKF
-635 VNSPAMTCYS
+635 VNSPNMTCYS
-645 QKPAVSLNQKI
+645 QKPVVKLNQKV
-656 KKDDLLIEGTSTDKG
+656 KTGDLLIEGTSSDGG
-671 ELALGQNLLIA
+671 ELALGTNLLIA

-696 ISNRLVQQD
+696 ISSRLVKED
-705 LLTSI
+705 VLSSI

-728 VTSDIPNVSE
+728 VTPDIPNVSE
-738 ENLANLD
+738 EALANLD
-745 ERGIVRIGAE
+745 DRGIIRIGAE
-755 VSPGDIL
+755 VGPGDIL

-800 HGEKGTVIGVQILS
+800 HGERGTVIGVEILS
-814 REAGDDLGAGVLQ
+814 RDAGDDLGAGVLQ

-855 SRIVSDAD
+855 SKIVPEHD

-898 AAKKLGYKVAA
+898 AAKKLGYKIAA

-915 PEEILFGEIEK
+915 PESIIIEEFRK
-926 SGLPISGKS
+926 AGMQPSAKS
-935 KLIDGRTGEYFD
+935 KLIDGRTGEYFQ
-947 QDVVVGYTHFLK
+947 QDVVVGYSHFLK

-1010 ILQEMLTL
+1010 ILQEMLTI

-1031 AIVKGTP
+1031 AIIKGTQ

-1046 SFKVLG
+1046 SFKVLV
-1052 KELQSLSVSVE
+1052 KELQSLGVSVD
-1063 PIGVQIVSTGAAD
+1063 PIGVKE
-1076 DTNGQPLLTNG
+1076 
-1087 AAADTNGLGLQGPA
+1087 
-1101 ADDTTAVAA
+1101 AVVEEVVEEATKEQ
-1110 SDDASAVDQFKE
+1110 VQFIDQAKE
-1122 ALEVEEVGVTEELTA
+1122 ALAIETVGVEQELVAEEGNMEVVDPAVEIDDNMDALADEAAAAMEGGEPEEEKEEVV
-1137 ETGPMEVIDPAEE
+1137 
-1150 ADAEVEPSDEELA
+1150 
-1163 KMEKEGD
+1163 
-1170 TE
+1170 

>member
-1 MQSAASGH
+1 MQIQSTANT
-9 INERKYWGKNRSSLA
+9 INGRLYWGKRASTVKKL
-24 NLEDIDLVFLQKGSY
+24 DLTKLQRDSY
-39 KKFLEEGIGELVQEI
+39 EKFLNESIGTLLQEI
-54 SPVIDFTGKN
+54 TPVTDFTGKN
-64 WQLEFGDY
+64 WKLEFGEY
-72 FFGKP
+72 FFGKTKMLP
-77 RFTPEQCSVK
+77 DVCKVK
-87 GSTYDAPLR
+87 GLSYEAPLKVR
-96 VKVTLTNLQTKQ
+96 VTLTNLQTEE
-108 TYSQEAF
+108 TYKQEAF

-123 DKGTFII
+123 EKGTFIV

-142 RSPGVFFSA
+142 RSPGAFFSA
-151 ADDPITGKRLYGA
+151 SDDPITGRRLYGA
-164 ELRPQHGSWL
+164 EIRPQHGSWL
-174 EFSISRSDV
+174 EFGVSRSDV

-206 EDEIREEFKEVDT
+206 EDEIRTMFESVDS
-219 NPDHQYIS
+219 NGEHRYIE
-227 STFNKDLTHDQN
+227 STLAKDPTKDQN

-253 PIVLETA
+253 PVVLETA
-260 KSLLNNMFFNTRR
+260 KSLLQNMFFNSRR

-288 GLDVPNTSENW
+288 NLETPNSPENW
-299 ILTKEDIVATLKY
+299 VLTKEDIVATLKY
-312 LIGLAN
+312 LISLAN
-318 GAGKIDDIDHLANRR
+318 GNGKVDDIDHLANRR

-338 ELVSQNAFWVGI
+338 ELVAQNAFWIGL

-357 KERMSLLPLDQEVT
+357 KERMSLLSLDQEIT

-404 SEVDHLRRL
+404 SEIDHLRRL

-434 HSQYGRIDPIRSP
+434 HSQYGRVDPIRSP
-447 EGQNIGLVT
+447 EGPNIGLVT
-456 YLALYARIN
+456 YLALFARIN
-465 EYGFLETPYRKVVQD
+465 EYGFLETPYKKVVKTN
-480 GVKPKVTDEIIY
+480 GKMRVTDEVIY
-492 LSADDEENK
+492 LTADDEEDQH
-501 YITEATVEVDEKG
+501 ITEATIDVDDDG
-514 YIVAKRVPVRYEGSF
+514 YINQKRVPVRFLGSF
-529 FEADAKVVNLIDISP
+529 FETEVENINLIDISP

-577 PLLLPSAPVVGT
+577 PLLLPQAPVIGT
-589 GMEKIIANQM
+589 GMETMIADTM
-599 ARVVRAP
+599 ARTVRAP
-606 FDGTITYV
+606 FDGEITYV
-614 DGEKVV
+614 DGDKIMLSGKGQKQEFKV
-620 LEGKEGMREFFVQKF
+620 KKF
-635 VNSPAMTCYS
+635 VNSPAMTSYS
-645 QKPAVSLNQKI
+645 QKPAVMPDQKI
-656 KKDDLLIEGTSTDKG
+656 KEGDLLIEGTSTDGG
-671 ELALGQNLLIA
+671 ELSLGTNLLIG

-696 ISNRLVQQD
+696 ISDRLVRND
-705 LLTSI
+705 VLSSI
-710 HIEEYSTD
+710 HIEEYNTD

-728 VTSDIPNVSE
+728 VTPDIPNVSE
-738 ENLANLD
+738 EALANLD
-745 ERGIVRIGAE
+745 ETGIVRIGAE
-755 VSPGDIL
+755 VAPGDIL

-800 HGEKGTVIGVQILS
+800 HGEKGTVIGIEILS

-855 SRIVSDAD
+855 SKIVSAAD
-863 MPHLEDGTPVD
+863 MPHLEDGTPLD

-891 LEAHLGF
+891 LEAHLGL
-898 AAKKLGYKVAA
+898 AAKTLGYKVAA
-909 PVFEKI
+909 PVFEKL
-915 PEEILFGEIEK
+915 PESVLLEQFQKAGMSETA
-926 SGLPISGKS
+926 KS
-935 KLIDGRTGEYFD
+935 KLIDGRTGEYFK
-947 QDVVVGYTHFLK
+947 QEVVVGIAYFLK

-1031 AIVKGTP
+1031 AIIKGTE

-1046 SFKVLG
+1046 SFKVLV
-1052 KELQSLSVSVE
+1052 KELQSLGIEVIPQGIKEVVDDEVKEVSSADQATLDAAKQALGVGEIGEDSELKAEGGAMEVLDSEGEPEVPADVAIEAVE
-1063 PIGVQIVSTGAAD
+1063 APG
-1076 DTNGQPLLTNG
+1076 
-1087 AAADTNGLGLQGPA
+1087 
-1101 ADDTTAVAA
+1101 
-1110 SDDASAVDQFKE
+1110 
-1122 ALEVEEVGVTEELTA
+1122 VEEIASVVDNTPDEDAL
-1137 ETGPMEVIDPAEE
+1137 
-1150 ADAEVEPSDEELA
+1150 ADLA
-1163 KMEKEGD
+1163 AQAMEKEGD
-1170 TE
+1170 DDA

>member
-1 MQSAASGH
+1 MSDQSLSY
-9 INERKYWGKNRSSLA
+9 INGRVYWGKNKSLPKQ
-24 NLEDIDLVFLQKGSY
+24 LDLIRLQKDSYKQFLQ
-39 KKFLEEGIGELVQEI
+39 EGIGEILKEVT
-54 SPVIDFTGKN
+54 PVVDFTGKN
-64 WQLEFGDY
+64 WQLEFGEY
-72 FFGKP
+72 SFNKP
-77 RFTPEQCSVK
+77 KLTPEQCIVK
-87 GSTYDAPLR
+87 GVSYDAPLR
-96 VKVTLTNLQTKQ
+96 VKVTLTNLQTNQK
-108 TYSQEAF
+108 YVQEAF

-123 DKGTFII
+123 EKGTFII
-130 NGVERVIINQIV
+130 NGIERAIVSQIV

-151 ADDPITGKRLYGA
+151 NDDPITGRRLYGA
-164 ELRPQHGSWL
+164 ELRPSHGSWL

-192 KFAATTLLRALGFS
+192 KFAATTLLRALGFL
-206 EDEIREEFKEVDT
+206 EEEILEQLKDIDT
-219 NPDHQYIS
+219 NPDHQFLAA
-227 STFNKDLTHDQN
+227 TLNKDLTKSTD

-253 PIVLETA
+253 PVVLDTA
-260 KSLLNNMFFNTRR
+260 KSLLENMFFNSRR

-288 GLDVPNTSENW
+288 GLDIPNTPENW
-299 ILTKEDIVATLKY
+299 VLTKQDIIATLKY
-312 LIGLAN
+312 LINLAN
-318 GAGKIDDIDHLANRR
+318 GNGRIDDIDHLSNRR
-333 VRMVG
+333 VRCVG
-338 ELVSQNAFWVGI
+338 ELVAQNAFYVGLL
-350 QRLERVI
+350 RLERVI
-357 KERMSLLPLDQEVT
+357 RERMSLLALDQEIS

-413 SVTGT
+413 SVMGT
-418 GGISR
+418 GGIAR

-434 HSQYGRIDPIRSP
+434 HSQYGRIDPVRSP

-456 YLALYARIN
+456 YLALYAQIN
-465 EYGFLETPYRKVVQD
+465 QYGFLETPYRKVVSEK
-480 GVKPKVTDEIIY
+480 GKAKVTNEIIY
-492 LSADDEENK
+492 LSADDEEDM
-501 YITEATVEVDEKG
+501 YITEATVDIDSNG
-514 YIVAKRVPVRYEGSF
+514 YITQPRVPVRFQGSF
-529 FEADAKVVNLIDISP
+529 FEADSKLVNLIDISP
-544 QQIVGTSASLIP
+544 QQIVGISASLIP

-577 PLLLPSAPVVGT
+577 PLLLPHAPVVGT
-589 GMEKIIANQM
+589 GMEMIIADNM

-606 FDGTITYV
+606 FDGEVIYV
-614 DGEKVV
+614 DGQEIILK
-620 LEGKEGMREFFVQKF
+620 GKGQEQDFKINKF
-635 VNSPAMTCYS
+635 VNSPMSTSYS
-645 QKPAVSLNQKI
+645 QRPAVKLGQKV
-656 KKDDLLIEGTSTDKG
+656 KSGDLLIEGTSTENG
-671 ELALGQNLLIA
+671 ELAIGQNVLIA
-682 YMSYDG
+682 YMNYDG

-696 ISNRLVQQD
+696 ISDKLVKED

-728 VTSDIPNVSE
+728 VTNDIPNVSE

-745 ERGIVRIGAE
+745 EKGIVRIGAE
-755 VSPGDIL
+755 VGPNDIL

-800 HGEKGTVIGVQILS
+800 HGERGTVIGVQILS
-814 REAGDDLGAGVLQ
+814 REQGDDLDAGTLM

-855 SRIVSDAD
+855 SKIVPSYE
-863 MPHLEDGTPVD
+863 MPHLEDGTPID
-874 IIISSVTVL
+874 IIISSVSIL

-891 LEAHLGF
+891 LEAHFGL
-898 AAKKLGYKVAA
+898 AAKKLGYKIAA

-915 PEEILFGEIEK
+915 PESILLQELK
-926 SGLPISGKS
+926 KAGLPLSGKS
-935 KLIDGRTGEYFD
+935 RLIDGRTGEYFT
-947 QDVVVGYTHFLK
+947 QDVTVGYSYFLK

-1003 EAYGAAN
+1003 EAYGAAH
-1010 ILQEMLTL
+1010 ILQEMLTI

-1031 AIVKGTP
+1031 AIVKGTE

-1052 KELQSLSVSVE
+1052 KELQSLAISVE
-1063 PIGVQIVSTGAAD
+1063 PQGVQVAPT
-1076 DTNGQPLLTNG
+1076 
-1087 AAADTNGLGLQGPA
+1087 PA
-1101 ADDTTAVAA
+1101 PTLNDDTTDDQAVINQFQQALDA
-1110 SDDASAVDQFKE
+1110 TSVTDDS
-1122 ALEVEEVGVTEELTA
+1122 ELTSPDS
-1137 ETGPMEVIDPAEE
+1137 PMEVIDA
-1150 ADAEVEPSDEELA
+1150 SELA
-1163 KMEKEGD
+1163 VEK
-1170 TE
+1170 TESEE

>member
-1 MQSAASGH
+1 MQKRAVAENT
-9 INERKYWGKNRSSLA
+9 INGRMYWGNTPKPLQQ
-24 NLEDIDLVFLQKGSY
+24 LDLTRLQKTSY
-39 KKFLEEGIGELVQEI
+39 DKFLTEGIGELINEI
-54 SPVIDFTGKN
+54 NPVLDFTGKN
-64 WQLEFGDY
+64 WQLEFGEY
-72 FFGKP
+72 FFGKT
-77 RFTPEQCSVK
+77 RFAPEQCIVK
-87 GSTYDAPLR
+87 GLSYDAPLR
-96 VKVTLTNLQTKQ
+96 VKVTLINLQNGQQYK
-108 TYSQEAF
+108 QEAF

-123 DKGTFII
+123 EKGTFII

-151 ADDPITGKRLYGA
+151 TEDPVTGRRLYGA
-164 ELRPQHGSWL
+164 ELRPSHGSWL
-174 EFSISRSDV
+174 EFSVSRSDV
-183 LTVKIDRRR
+183 LTVKIDRKR

-206 EDEIREEFKEVDT
+206 EDEIREQFKDVDID
-219 NPDHQYIS
+219 PDHQYLQ
-227 STFNKDLTHDQN
+227 STFGKDTTSDQN
-239 EALLEIFRKMRPGD
+239 EALMEIFRKMRPGD
-253 PIVLETA
+253 PVVLDTA
-260 KSLLNNMFFNTRR
+260 KSLLENMFFNGRR

-288 GLDVPNTSENW
+288 ALDIPNTPSNW
-299 ILTKEDIVATLKY
+299 TLTKEDIIATLKY
-312 LIGLAN
+312 LINLAN
-318 GAGKIDDIDHLANRR
+318 GKGKVDDIDHLANRR

-338 ELVSQNAFWVGI
+338 ELVATNAFWVGL

-357 KERMSLLPLDQEVT
+357 KERMSLLSLDQEIT

-413 SVTGT
+413 SVTGA

-465 EYGFLETPYRKVVQD
+465 EYGFLETPYRKVVVES
-480 GVKPKVTDEIIY
+480 GKPRVTDEIVY
-492 LSADDEENK
+492 LSADDEEDN
-501 YITEATVEVDEKG
+501 YITEATIAIDEKG
-514 YIVAKRVPVRYEGSF
+514 YITQKRVPVRFQGSF
-529 FEADAKVVNLIDISP
+529 FEADSKLVSLIDVSP

-577 PLLLPSAPVVGT
+577 PLLLPEAPIIGT
-589 GMEKIIANQM
+589 GMEKIIADNM
-599 ARVVRAP
+599 ARTVRAP
-606 FDGTITYV
+606 FDGEITYV

-620 LEGKEGMREFFVQKF
+620 LTGKKDKFEYRIQKF
-635 VNSPAMTCYS
+635 VNSPSMTSYS
-645 QKPAVSLNQKI
+645 QKPAVTLGQKI
-656 KKDDLLIEGTSTDKG
+656 KEGDLLVEGTSSDKG
-671 ELALGQNLLIA
+671 ELALGRNLLIA

-696 ISNRLVQQD
+696 INDRLVKED
-705 LLTSI
+705 VLSSI

-728 VTSDIPNVSE
+728 VTADIPNVSE

-745 ERGIVRIGAE
+745 DRGIVRIGAE
-755 VSPGDIL
+755 VGPGDIL

-800 HGEKGTVIGVQILS
+800 HGERGTVIGIDILS
-814 REAGDDLGAGVLQ
+814 REAGDDLGPGVLQ
-827 RIKVKVAQLRKVT
+827 RIKVKVAQLRKIT

-855 SRIVSDAD
+855 SKIVPSYD

-874 IIISSVTVL
+874 IVISSVTVL

-891 LEAHLGF
+891 LEAHLGL
-898 AAKKLGYKVAA
+898 AAKKLGYKVAT

-915 PEEILFGEIEK
+915 PEDTFFDQLKEAN
-926 SGLPISGKS
+926 LPVTGKS
-935 KLIDGRTGEYFD
+935 RLINGRTGEYFA
-947 QDVVVGYTHFLK
+947 QDVVVGIAYYLK

-1031 AIVKGTP
+1031 AIIKGTE

-1052 KELQSLSVSVE
+1052 KELQSLGLSVD
-1063 PIGVQIVSTGAAD
+1063 PQNVQVAD
-1076 DTNGQPLLTNG
+1076 DTAIVAT
-1087 AAADTNGLGLQGPA
+1087 AAEEKQLDETKEE
-1101 ADDTTAVAA
+1101 VAE
-1110 SDDASAVDQFKE
+1110 FKE
-1122 ALEVEEVGVTEELTA
+1122 ALDVESVGDEQELTA
-1137 ETGPMEVIDPAEE
+1137 ENGPMEIVDATDESGDNVVAEE
-1150 ADAEVEPSDEELA
+1150 DEADIAAMMAESDIVEGEDE
-1163 KMEKEGD
+1163 
-1170 TE
+1170 